1 VRACVP
7 EGTVLPTGP
16 HNTAPFFDALHAEP
30 GLVLDGGW
38 LRHAGLPLPRTQAE
52 TAFIVRLTRV

>member
-1 VRACVP
+1 V
-7 EGTVLPTGP
+7 
-16 HNTAPFFDALHAEP
+16 
-30 GLVLDGGW
+30 VLDGGW